1 MSVSKKKKRAY
12 INNKLDLEK
21 EGLMRFLFM
30 SIFFSFLTLVG
41 CSQGD
46 QEKEEM
52 EKIVQLEE
60 EKGSI
65 E

>member
-1 MSVSKKKKRAY
+1 
-12 INNKLDLEK
+12 
-21 EGLMRFLFM
+21 MRFLFM
-30 SIFFSFLTLVG
+30 SSFVACITLFG

-60 EKGSI
+60 ENEAI

>member
-1 MSVSKKKKRAY
+1 
-12 INNKLDLEK
+12 
-21 EGLMRFLFM
+21 MRFLFM

>member
-1 MSVSKKKKRAY
+1 
-12 INNKLDLEK
+12 
-21 EGLMRFLFM
+21 MRFLFM
-30 SIFFSFLTLVG
+30 SIFFSCFALMG

-46 QEKEEM
+46 QEEEEM

-60 EKGSI
+60 NEGRSI